1 MLLCLVILYG
11 FVEISMIHHTVNR
24 VYFQPFD
31 SNFVQTKTIS
41 IRKEKKK
48 SSKQPIK
55 YETRDSKTDNFQT
68 RKNIISF
75 SHRNKQLKKTEIR
88 NLGMGNISSKQY
100 ISSITNILM
109 KTFPLH
115 LRC

>member
-1 MLLCLVILYG
+1 MLLRLVILYR

-75 SHRNKQLKKTEIR
+75 SHRNKQLKKKQKLEIWAWGTYHR
-88 NLGMGNISSKQY
+88 NNTSQA
-100 ISSITNILM
+100 
-109 KTFPLH
+109 
-115 LRC
+115 